1 MSEETTK
8 PYKYRAFGLKIQ
20 SAFEIP
26 EFLPAEFETPEA
38 AIYFEKVPSAIDETE
53 KKGLRYQLNQRE
65 FLLKLD
71 HVADYYVKEGRK
83 IIIQKKEESTLQ
95 EVRLFLV
102 GIVFSALLHQRGT
115 FALHASALKKDNDC
129 FLVAGNSGAGKSTL
143 TREFLNDG
151 YQVLS
156 DDIGVLE
163 KTNDVIQVKPAF
175 PFIKLWKDSME
186 HLELDEMEGK
196 KLRDQM
202 DKYGFGLDP
211 GKEFYTEELP
221 VKKIFILTAHNQA
234 EYKSEKLKG
243 IDKFNALKNHTYRF
257 QFIANR
263 VRPSHFELINHIA
276 NRIPVYRVTR
286 PQAPINPKGLKD
298 FIEKILNED

>member
-1 MSEETTK
+1 MK
-8 PYKYRAFGLKIQ
+8 KRKAKYQYQAFGLKIQ
-20 SAFEIP
+20 SVFEIP
-26 EFLPAEFETPEA
+26 EFLPAEFEAPDVE
-38 AIYFEKVPSAIDETE
+38 IYFENVPSYLDEIE
-53 KKGLRYQLNQRE
+53 KKGLRYRLNQRE
-65 FLLKLD
+65 LLLNLD
-71 HVADYYVKEGRK
+71 HVADYYVKEGK
-83 IIIQKKEESTLQ
+83 QILIQKKEESTLQ

-115 FALHASALKKDNDC
+115 FALHASALRKADEC

-163 KTNDVIQVKPAF
+163 KMNDVIQVKPAF
-175 PFIKLWKDSME
+175 PFIKLWKDSIE
-186 HLELDEMEGK
+186 HLELDKMEGK
-196 KLRDQM
+196 KLREQM
-202 DKYGFGLDP
+202 DKYGFGLST

-243 IDKFNALKNHTYRF
+243 IDKFNALKNNTYRF
-257 QFIANR
+257 QFIANK
-263 VRPSHFELINHIA
+263 VRPSHFELINYIA
-276 NRIPVYRVTR
+276 NQIPVYRITR

-298 FIEKILNED
+298 YIEKILNEG